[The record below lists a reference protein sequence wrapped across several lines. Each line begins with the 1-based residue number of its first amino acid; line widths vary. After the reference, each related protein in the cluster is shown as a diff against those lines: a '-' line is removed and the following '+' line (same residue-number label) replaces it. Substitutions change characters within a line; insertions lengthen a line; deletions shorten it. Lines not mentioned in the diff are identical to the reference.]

1 MGGVSKE
8 FFKLIMQELFD
19 PNLGMFR
26 FNPDNKLYWF
36 EGKTFESNL
45 SFELTGMLM
54 GIAFYNG
61 YFVDMPIVPAC
72 YKILLN

>member
-1 MGGVSKE
+1 
-8 FFKLIMQELFD
+8 
-19 PNLGMFR
+19 MFR

-54 GIAFYNG
+54 GIAFYNNF
-61 YFVDMPIVPAC
+61 FVDMPIVPAC

>member
-1 MGGVSKE
+1 
-8 FFKLIMQELFD
+8 
-19 PNLGMFR
+19 MFR

-54 GIAFYNG
+54 GITFYNNF
-61 YFVDMPIVPAC
+61 FVDMPIVPAC
-72 YKILLN
+72 YKILLNQELDLKDLEQWQPETANSMR